1 MVRLGKG
8 LTASIDLSTKRQN
21 KKQKLRFSITYI
33 TTQDIRKF
41 LKKFINSPYLGYKK
55 ETFS

>member
-1 MVRLGKG
+1 MGRLGKG

-21 KKQKLRFSITYI
+21 KKQKLRFAITDI

-41 LKKFINSPYLGYKK
+41 LKKFINSPYLGYNK